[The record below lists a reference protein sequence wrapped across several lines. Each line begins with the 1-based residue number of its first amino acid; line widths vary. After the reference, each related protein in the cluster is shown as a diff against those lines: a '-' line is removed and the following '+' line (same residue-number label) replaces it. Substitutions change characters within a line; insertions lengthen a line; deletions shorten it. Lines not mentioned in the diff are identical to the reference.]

1 MPYVGVFGSHL
12 VFENN
17 IVIFEII
24 DLEIDKKY
32 FIFVFLG

>member
-1 MPYVGVFGSHL
+1 MPYVGVFGPHL

-24 DLEIDKKY
+24 DLE
-32 FIFVFLG
+32 FVYLQSFVKG